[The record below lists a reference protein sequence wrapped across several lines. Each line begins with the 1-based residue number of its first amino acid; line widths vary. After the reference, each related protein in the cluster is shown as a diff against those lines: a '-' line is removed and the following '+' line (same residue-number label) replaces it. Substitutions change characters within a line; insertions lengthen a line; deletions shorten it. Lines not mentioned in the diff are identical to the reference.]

1 MSREKAELGRWLFY
15 DKRLSVDNST
25 SCASC
30 HVQSKAFTDGQA
42 RSLGPTGQ
50 HTPRSS
56 MALANVAYHPVLTWG
71 NPLMTSL
78 EVQALVPL
86 TSEEPLE
93 MGFSRRPQEI
103 LTTLR
108 EDAAMSGRFAASFP
122 EDPAPVRLSNILK
135 ALATF
140 QRTLLSFHSPYDR
153 AARGDVDAMSPA
165 ARRGHTLFFSERLEC
180 FHCHD
185 APFFSDSTQVAG
197 QPAVKLFHNTGL
209 YAIGPNQV
217 YPEGSTGVF
226 EVTGSANDMGKFRA
240 PTLRNIAVT
249 APYFHDGSAATLA
262 DVLDHYRVGGRTI
275 TEGPHAGVGSKHRL
289 KSPFIRGFALSES
302 EKADLI
308 AFLESLT
315 DESFLTNP
323 AFSDPFAP

>member
-1 MSREKAELGRWLFY
+1 MSPQKAELGRWLFY
-15 DKRLSVDNST
+15 DKRLSVDSST

-30 HVQSKAFTDGQA
+30 HVQALAFTDGRA
-42 RSLGPTGQ
+42 RSLGATG
-50 HTPRSS
+50 HSTPRSS

-103 LTTLR
+103 LQTLR
-108 EDAAMSGRFAASFP
+108 EDPGLAERFGASFP
-122 EDPAPVRLSNILK
+122 EDPEPVRLGNITK

-140 QRTLLSFHSPYDR
+140 QRTLLSFNSPYDR
-153 AARGDVDAMSPA
+153 AARGDSEAMTPA

-197 QPAVKLFHNTGL
+197 LPAVTLFHNTGL
-209 YAIGPNQV
+209 YAIGPNQR

-226 EVTGSANDMGKFRA
+226 EVTGSPNDMGKFRA

-262 DVLDHYRVGGRTI
+262 EVLDHYRVGGRTL
-275 TEGPHAGVGSKHRL
+275 TEGPHAGVGAKQRL
-289 KSPFIRGFALSES
+289 KSPFIRGFELSEA
-302 EKADLI
+302 EKADLV

-315 DESFLTNP
+315 DESFLTHP
-323 AFSDPFAP
+323 AFADPFAH